1 MEKLRKADEV
11 TCQRPAQDVIIE
23 GWDEIWGPRAI
34 LAWPLFSPAG
44 CRMPGEIFP
53 EIQLVYASC
62 MVLSRPWCARLFER
76 VKLLFSK
83 LILLCMACICH
94 YPEARRGAWCWKF
107 IFYPH
112 FFGDENKQVC
122 VVAAPRT
129 STWFQCREL
138 QHHFLQVAAVG
149 VEMQSLR
156 LSSEAP
162 TCWKKRCK

>member
-62 MVLSRPWCARLFER
+62 MVLSRPWCARLFKRELNCYFQSPSFFAWLAF
-76 VKLLFSK
+76 VTTLKPEEVLGAGSLFSIHIFWRWK
-83 LILLCMACICH
+83 QAGLCCSCTEDVHLVSVQGAPAPFSAGGCCWSWNAITEAVVRGSNLL
-94 YPEARRGAWCWKF
+94 
-107 IFYPH
+107 
-112 FFGDENKQVC
+112 
-122 VVAAPRT
+122 
-129 STWFQCREL
+129 
-138 QHHFLQVAAVG
+138 
-149 VEMQSLR
+149 
-156 LSSEAP
+156 
-162 TCWKKRCK
+162 KKKV